1 MSGPFRQL
9 QAVTAAGL
17 LRAPMLPP
25 RASFGVVREGER
37 KSGKD
42 EEDE

>member
-1 MSGPFRQL
+1 
-9 QAVTAAGL
+9 
-17 LRAPMLPP
+17 MLPP

-42 EEDE
+42 EEDEWDSDTWGQLKYFYELVD